1 MSDQL
6 KNASPR
12 RRERYRFYGVVANA
26 FALTTVTLASL
37 RYTRS
42 NAQDNVSA
50 MSTLSKQWKQLM
62 RCRDLLKQKRCA
74 EFLKWENFKTLSVP
88 ELVAAKEISER
99 LLLQEEAITGDF
111 DDTLDPVIEAGR
123 CLPVRESTA

>member
-1 MSDQL
+1 MPHSIPSWLQSIPDVVKLPLTAALGFGLGIVSDQL
-6 KNASPR
+6 KNALPR
-12 RRERYRFYGVVANA
+12 RRERDRFYGVVANA

-74 EFLKWENFKTLSVP
+74 EFLKWENFKSFRGIVITVP
-88 ELVAAKEISER
+88 GCPIN
-99 LLLQEEAITGDF
+99 
-111 DDTLDPVIEAGR
+111 
-123 CLPVRESTA
+123 